1 MSSILEKE
9 IQSLVNISI
18 AREEVVS
25 RFLERL
31 REDNLTIDE
40 NPISHFCVYFLPF
53 DAKAKRI
60 FIGHHKK
67 SGLWLAPGGHID
79 KGERLLQA
87 LNREIHEEL
96 GIENKAEQSIRP
108 FLLTISPIINF
119 VRPCKEHLDLWY
131 RIPTDGSDFQGDF
144 EEFHETRWASINEAR
159 ERVENQPNLEAL
171 DKMEQFFQS

>member
-1 MSSILEKE
+1 MSLILEQEIRSVIDSSIAK
-9 IQSLVNISI
+9 
-18 AREEVVS
+18 EEVVS

-31 REDNLTIDE
+31 SQGNLTMDE
-40 NPISHFCVYFLPF
+40 DPVTHFCVYFLPF
-53 DAKAKRI
+53 DAQSKRI

-67 SGLWLAPGGHID
+67 SGLWLVPGGHID
-79 KGERLLQA
+79 KGESLLQA

-108 FLLTISPIINF
+108 FLLTISPIINL
-119 VRPCKEHLDLWY
+119 VRPCKEHFDVWY

-159 ERVENQPNLEAL
+159 ELVVNKPNLEAF
-171 DKMEQFFQS
+171 DVMERFFAV